1 MTNVYNIY
9 ENVSFEF
16 NEGEKSLYI
25 QWDKNNVPLHELL
38 SVEVN
43 AMTDKSLFTNLSF
56 VDEIKDCISWEEGQ
70 TIHFTLSYA
79 RLGGKIRRGEKTIKI
94 TENAYQD
101 EYTFLE
107 LNGDGYLYLR
117 EFVGQCIFHKDAD
130 DFTSHKINCYY
141 NELMKEREEFSFVLK

>member
-1 MTNVYNIY
+1 MADIYNIY
-9 ENVSFEF
+9 ENVSYEF
-16 NEGEKSLYI
+16 NEAKKSLYVR
-25 QWDKNNVPLHELL
+25 WDKDNVPLHELL
-38 SVEVN
+38 CNEVT
-43 AMTDKSLFTNLSF
+43 AMTDKNVFTNLNF
-56 VDEIKDCISWEEGQ
+56 VDELKEHIQWEEGQ
-70 TIHFTLSYA
+70 TIHFTLSFSRFGA
-79 RLGGKIRRGEKTIKI
+79 RIKSKKTIKI
-94 TENAYQD
+94 TEDAYNE